1 MTSFACLILFLVI
14 YLYALGRLY
23 PMPLRADEIHFAEN
37 DAGFRLALYRFRPAR
52 PTPGREPLILC
63 HGLASNR
70 HFLDYDDRHSLARYL
85 RDQGFDCWVAELRG
99 RGLSLPQSGGR
110 VPWGWRFD
118 DYVRSDLPAII
129 ARVKALT
136 GSPQVL
142 WLGHSMGGMV
152 MYAYL
157 GSREQES
164 VKGFVAMGS
173 PGTFRYRYYPAWV
186 RRLSRL
192 LLQTFTFT
200 PLRLLARLIAP
211 LAYLLPVEKFGLEQS
226 VVACYFARGVANTSN
241 PELLQFLDWI
251 DNETFRS
258 ADHAKD
264 YCREL
269 QKVTTPFLAVVGAKD
284 WVATPSM
291 CRAAFAAL
299 ASPDKQML
307 LLGKAHG
314 QAHEYDHM
322 ALVLGRRAPQ
332 EVFPPVRDWLLRH
345 ASA

>member
-1 MTSFACLILFLVI
+1 MTTLACLILLLI
-14 YLYALGRLY
+14 LYLYALGRLY
-23 PMPLRADEIHFAEN
+23 PLPLRADEIHFAEN
-37 DAGFRLALYRFRPAR
+37 DAGFRLALYRFRPSR
-52 PTPGREPLILC
+52 LTPGREPLILC

-70 HFLDYDDRHSLARYL
+70 LFLDYDDQHSLARYL

-99 RGLSLPQSGGR
+99 RGLSLPRSGGP

-118 DYVRSDLPAII
+118 DYIRDDLPALI
-129 ARVKALT
+129 ARVKELT
-136 GSPQVL
+136 QSPKVL

-157 GSREQES
+157 GTREQES
-164 VKGFVAMGS
+164 IKGFVALGS
-173 PGTFRYRYYPAWV
+173 PGIFRNYYYPAWG
-186 RRLSRL
+186 RRVSRFI
-192 LLQTFTFT
+192 LQTFSFT

-211 LAYLLPVEKFGLEQS
+211 LAYLYPAEAFGLEKR
-226 VVACYFARGVANTSN
+226 VVAGYLVHGVANTSN

-251 DNETFRS
+251 EQETFCS
-258 ADHAKD
+258 ADHARR
-264 YCREL
+264 YCQQL
-269 QKVTTPFLAVVGAKD
+269 QQVTTPFLAVVGAKD

-291 CRAAFAAL
+291 CRAAFDAL

-314 QAHEYDHM
+314 QMSEYDHM
-322 ALVLGRRAPQ
+322 ALVLGARAPQ
-332 EVFPPVRDWLLRH
+332 EVFPPIRTWLLRH

>member
-1 MTSFACLILFLVI
+1 MTTLAFWVLLLIL
-14 YLYALGRLY
+14 YLYVLGRLY
-23 PMPLRADEIHFAEN
+23 PLPLRADEIHFAEN
-37 DAGFRLALYRFRPAR
+37 DAGFRLALYRFRPRR
-52 PTPGREPLILC
+52 PVPGREPLILC

-70 HFLDYDDRHSLARYL
+70 HFLDYDDQHSLARYL

-99 RGLSLPQSGGR
+99 RGLSQPRRGGR

-118 DYVRSDLPAII
+118 DYIRDDLPALI
-129 ARVKALT
+129 ARVKELT
-136 GSPQVL
+136 ASPQVF

-157 GSREQES
+157 GTREQES
-164 VKGFVAMGS
+164 IKGFVALGS
-173 PGTFRYRYYPAWV
+173 PGIFHYFYYPAWG

-192 LLQTFTFT
+192 LLQTFSFT

-211 LAYLLPVEKFGLEQS
+211 LAYLLPGEAFGLQKS
-226 VVACYFARGVANTSN
+226 VVAGYLVHGVANTSN

-251 DNETFRS
+251 ENETFRS
-258 ADHAKD
+258 ADHGKN
-264 YCREL
+264 YCQEL
-269 QKVTTPFLAVVGAKD
+269 KQVTTPFLAVVGAKD

-291 CRAAFAAL
+291 CRAAFDAL

-314 QAHEYDHM
+314 QISEYDHM
-322 ALVLGRRAPQ
+322 ALVLGARAPQ